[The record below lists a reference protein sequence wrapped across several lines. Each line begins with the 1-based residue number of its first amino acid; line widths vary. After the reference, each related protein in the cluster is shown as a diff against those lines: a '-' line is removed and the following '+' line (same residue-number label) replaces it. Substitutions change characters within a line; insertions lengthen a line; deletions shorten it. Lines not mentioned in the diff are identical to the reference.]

1 MDKLVI
7 KGGVPLKG
15 EITISAAKNSILPII
30 AASILSGD
38 KCIINNAPTLEDVYV
53 ICDLL
58 SSMNTK
64 VSFNDNNIY
73 IDTSG
78 ILSTDEPDG
87 DLVRKMRASFLI
99 MGPML
104 SRFGKVKISLP
115 GGCNIGTRPIDLHLK
130 GFRALGANIDLG
142 YGYVEA
148 KAEKLKGNNIYLD
161 FPSVGATENIMM
173 AAVLSEG
180 ETIIENAAEE
190 PEIKD
195 LANFLIQMGAN
206 IQGAG
211 SDTIRITGVKNLHGV
226 SYTPIFDRIEAGTY
240 MIAAAITNSKVKISG
255 VEEEYLRPVIAKL
268 IESGASL
275 EIGEKFI
282 IVNGHNGLRAMDIK
296 TMPYPGFPTDM
307 QAQIMS
313 LACLSKGTSI
323 ITETVFENRF
333 MHAGEL
339 KRMGANIKIDGRCAI
354 IEGVKSLSGCNVKA
368 TDLRAGAALILA
380 ALCADGVTTIN
391 DIYHI
396 DRGYVSIE
404 EKFKK
409 LGANIERIK

>member
-1 MDKLVI
+1 MEKLVI
-7 KGGVPLKG
+7 KGGKQLKG
-15 EITISAAKNSILPII
+15 EVTISAAKNSILPII

-38 KCIINNAPTLEDVYV
+38 KCIISNAPALEDVHV
-53 ICDLL
+53 ICNLL
-58 SSMNTK
+58 NSMNSK
-64 VSFNDNNIY
+64 VNFNHNNIY
-73 IDTSG
+73 IDTSE
-78 ILSTDEPDG
+78 ILSTDEPSG
-87 DLVRKMRASFLI
+87 ELVRKMRASFLI

-104 SRFGKVKISLP
+104 SRFGRVRISLP

-130 GFRALGANIDLG
+130 GFKALGAKIDLG

-148 KAEKLKGNNIYLD
+148 KADILRGSNIYLD

-173 AAVLSEG
+173 AAVLAEG
-180 ETIIENAAEE
+180 ETVIENAAEE

-195 LANFLIQMGAN
+195 LANFLIKMGAK

-211 SDTIRITGVKNLHGV
+211 SDTIRINGVKSLQGV

-240 MIAAAITNSKVKISG
+240 MIAAALTNSKVKILG
-255 VEEEYLRPVIAKL
+255 VEEEYLRPIIAKL
-268 IESGASL
+268 IESGTSL
-275 EIGEKFI
+275 EIGEDFI
-282 IVNGHNGLRAMDIK
+282 VVNGHKGLRAMDIK

-307 QAQIMS
+307 QAQIMTLAS
-313 LACLSKGTSI
+313 LSEGTSI

-354 IEGVKSLSGCNVKA
+354 VEGVKSLSGCNVKA

-380 ALCADGVTTIN
+380 GLCADGITTIS
-391 DIYHI
+391 DIHHI
-396 DRGYVSIE
+396 DRGYASIE

-409 LGANIERIK
+409 LGAVIERVK